1 MDKDNLG
8 IQHFFAHPT
17 IKTLTREKRDTING
31 DIQQQILT
39 AFFLMLV
46 GMFLAFTGFIGLF
59 FRLLRFAGF
68 NIVLAAQSLTH
79 LLVLYPMLYRK
90 RIEKLS
96 VSK

>member
-8 IQHFFAHPT
+8 IQKIFAHPAIKNLTTEKRET
-17 IKTLTREKRDTING
+17 IKG

-46 GMFLAFTGFIGLF
+46 GIFLAFTGFIGLF

-68 NIVLAAQSLTH
+68 NMVSAAQSLTH
-79 LLVLYPMLYRK
+79 IPVLYRK